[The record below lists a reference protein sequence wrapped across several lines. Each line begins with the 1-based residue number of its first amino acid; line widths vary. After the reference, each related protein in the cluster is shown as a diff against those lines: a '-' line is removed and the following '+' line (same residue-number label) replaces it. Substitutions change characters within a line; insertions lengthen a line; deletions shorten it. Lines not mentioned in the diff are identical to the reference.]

1 MRCWRPGRRVPDVR
15 RLLASAAAL
24 ACTVAV
30 GVGCGGGETRVQV
43 PLKPPDSSWVPGQGS
58 LTLSPAYL
66 AIAQR
71 ADLEGDRRAAAYQR
85 NITLLEARKR
95 EARQKAREDALRKY
109 REARARALAKYRA
122 ALRKAQLERE
132 RQQRLLEAQRR
143 EQERKM
149 RELLKKLRVPA
160 GQECQVPEVARQFD
174 CVSGRLPL
182 GKRHK

>member
-1 MRCWRPGRRVPDVR
+1 MLEARRVV
-15 RLLASAAAL
+15 ASAAAL
-24 ACTVAV
+24 ACAVAL
-30 GVGCGGGETRVQV
+30 GAGCGGTSEHLQL
-43 PLKPPDSSWVPGQGS
+43 PLKPPDSSWAPGQGS

-85 NITLLEARKR
+85 MITLLEARKVA
-95 EARQKAREDALRKY
+95 ARRKARDDALRKY

-132 RQQRLLEAQRR
+132 RQQRLLEARRR
-143 EQERKM
+143 EQERRL

-182 GKRHK
+182 GKRH

>member
-1 MRCWRPGRRVPDVR
+1 VPDVR
-15 RLLASAAAL
+15 PALATFAAAACAVAL
-24 ACTVAV
+24 AA
-30 GVGCGGGETRVQV
+30 GCGSSEH
-43 PLKPPDSSWVPGQGS
+43 PLQLPVKPPDSSWMPGQGS

-85 NITLLEARKR
+85 TITLLEARKR
-95 EARQKAREDALRKY
+95 AARRKAHDDALRRY

-122 ALRKAQLERE
+122 ALRKAQLEKE
-132 RQQRLLEAQRR
+132 RQQRLLEARRR

-182 GKRHK
+182 GKRH